1 MEMTRRNFVGHGL
14 MALTGVAAMPSF
26 LHCDERVDLHK
37 YSKRLVFIFQRGGAD
52 GLNMVIPYGE
62 SAYYRL
68 RPSIAIHQNSLIDL
82 DGFFGFHP
90 AMSPF
95 KPLWDRRDLA
105 IVHAVGSP
113 AAPPC
118 HIAAQR
124 FAHSGDMESDES
136 WLTCTLQALP
146 EPAKFVSF
154 PSRSFAAS
162 LRQIAGALK
171 SDPHVRVAYAELSG
185 WDHHANQGGIE
196 GPFSDLLHG
205 FSRSLITF
213 WNELG
218 ELQQD
223 TVIVTMSEFGRSVR
237 ENDRGGTDHGQGG
250 VMLIFGGPV
259 QGARVFTTWPGLED
273 GPNGRSLLRAT
284 ADFRAVLTEIIGH
297 HLGCREV
304 EQLFPGFADQ
314 TSISSLVGSSPDIP
328 ALRAA
333 DPA

>member
-1 MEMTRRNFVGHGL
+1 MEMTRRNFVGHGIL
-14 MALTGVAAMPSF
+14 ALTGVAAVPSF
-26 LHCDERVDLHK
+26 LHRERVDLQKH
-37 YSKRLVFIFQRGGAD
+37 SKRLVFVFQRGGAD
-52 GLNMVIPYGE
+52 GLNMVVPHGE
-62 SAYYRL
+62 TAYYRL
-68 RPSIAIHQNSLIDL
+68 RPSIAIPKNSVIDL

-90 AMSPF
+90 AMSSF
-95 KPLWDRRDLA
+95 KPLWDRRHLA
-105 IVHAVGSP
+105 IVHAAGSP

-118 HIAAQR
+118 HIAAQS
-124 FAHSGDMESDES
+124 FAHSGNIKSDES
-136 WLTCTLQALP
+136 WLTRALHALP
-146 EPAKFVSF
+146 KPATSVYD

-162 LRQIAGALK
+162 LRQIAGVLK
-171 SDPHVRVAYAELSG
+171 SDPHARVAYAELSG

-196 GPFSDLLHG
+196 GPFSDLLHD

-259 QGARVFTTWPGLED
+259 QGGRVFTRWPGLAD
-273 GPNGRSLLRAT
+273 GPSGRNFLRAT
-284 ADFRAVLTEIIGH
+284 TDFRTVLTEVIGH

-328 ALRAA
+328 ALRVA